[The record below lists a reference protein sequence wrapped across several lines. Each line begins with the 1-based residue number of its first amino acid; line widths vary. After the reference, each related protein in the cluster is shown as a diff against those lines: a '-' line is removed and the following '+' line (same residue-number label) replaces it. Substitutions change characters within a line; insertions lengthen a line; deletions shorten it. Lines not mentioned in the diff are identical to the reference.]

1 MENYLEDYSIYL
13 RTQKS
18 VSESTFQSYQ
28 RDLRQFTLYLQQKNL
43 TDLAAVTVD
52 NLEVYLDNL
61 RQKGRSC
68 ATLSRF
74 SASIRGY
81 FQYLYLQGIIHE
93 NPAIQLHVHR
103 EKRCLPEILTN
114 DEVDLLFA
122 QSTRDDFKGYRD
134 QAMLQLLYATGIRVS
149 ELVALDTNDINLGI
163 RVLFCHGQ
171 DKKRMIPIYKEAAD
185 SVAAYLT
192 KARAALPSIQG
203 EKALFVNVGG
213 RRLSRQ
219 GFWKIVKGY
228 AEQAGIEKRIT
239 PHTLRHSFAAH
250 LLENGAD
257 LKYIQE
263 MLGHS
268 DISST
273 QIYEQIVSSECR
285 SIYNKCHPKA

>member
-28 RDLRQFTLYLQQKNL
+28 RDLRQFTIYLQQKDL
-43 TDLAAVTVD
+43 TDLSAITVD
-52 NLEVYLDNL
+52 KLEVYLDDL
-61 RQKGRSC
+61 REKGRSC

-74 SASIRGY
+74 SASIRSY

-93 NPAIQLHVHR
+93 NPAMRLHVHR

-122 QSTRDDFKGYRD
+122 QSARGDFKGYRD

-149 ELVALDTNDINLGI
+149 ELVALDTSDINLGI
-163 RVLFCHGQ
+163 RVLFCHNQ
-171 DKKRMIPIYKEAAD
+171 DKKRAIPIYKEAAD
-185 SVAAYLT
+185 SVTTYLT
-192 KARAALPSIQG
+192 LARSKLPSIQS
-203 EKALFVNVGG
+203 ENALFVNAGG

-228 AEQAGIEKRIT
+228 AEQAGIKKRIT

-273 QIYEQIVSSECR
+273 QIYEQIVSNECR